1 MLKKKQTKRNEG
13 LRFNKAKMPT
23 DVVCIINEMQ
33 KKINEN
39 KCSGFVSKEQVVYK
53 LIRAFRQMD

>member
-13 LRFNKAKMPT
+13 LRFNKTKMPT

-39 KCSGFVSKEQVVYK
+39 KCSGFVSKEQVVYR
-53 LIRAFRQMD
+53 LIRAFRNMD